1 MVRVSPM
8 RYLYRSR
15 SGQGG
20 GVLLLSSGLVM
31 IVLILLLAIRPELT
45 SMQGWVLLF
54 MLLLLAIFVGYSKI
68 TEPYYAVELNE
79 HGVCYHHRRG
89 SWLLPWRA
97 LSFARVPELATVGE
111 LNFVSFKVTHY
122 PDFLAHLP
130 LRLAVKLLIE
140 QRHLLIAALRQNC
153 PTGTCPS
160 EMILESTDVHIG
172 PIRYHGVLAM
182 FAHRMRHLSVLL
194 GAELFIP
201 ADCLP
206 VTPAEFCRR
215 VNQSRLIY
223 ISNSASVQA
232 SNVL

>member
-1 MVRVSPM
+1 M
-8 RYLYRSR
+8 RYLFRGRSA
-15 SGQGG
+15 QGG
-20 GVLLLSSGLVM
+20 GVLLLSSVLVLL
-31 IVLILLLAIRPELT
+31 VLVLLLAISPELT

-54 MLLLLAIFVGYSKI
+54 LLLFLAIFVGYSKM
-68 TEPYYAVELNE
+68 TEPFYAVELNAQ
-79 HGVCYHHRRG
+79 GVCYHHRRG
-89 SWLLPWRA
+89 SWLLPWQA
-97 LSFARVPELATVGE
+97 FSFARVPELTTVGE

-130 LRLAVKLLIE
+130 LRLAVKLLVE

-160 EMILESTDVHIG
+160 EMILESADVHIG

-182 FAHRMRHLSVLL
+182 FVHRMRHLSVLL

-206 VTPAEFCRR
+206 VSPADFCRQ

-223 ISNSASVQA
+223 IANSDNLHKCDVR
-232 SNVL
+232 

>member
-1 MVRVSPM
+1 M

-20 GVLLLSSGLVM
+20 GALLLSSALVFV
-31 IVLILLLAIRPELT
+31 ILILLLAIAPHLT

-54 MLLLLAIFVGYSKI
+54 LLLSLAIFVGYSKM

-79 HGVCYHHRRG
+79 QGVCYHHRRG
-89 SWLLPWRA
+89 SWLLPWQA
-97 LSFARVPELATVGE
+97 FSFASVPQLNQVGE
-111 LNFVSFKVTHY
+111 LSFVSFKVTHY
-122 PDFLAHLP
+122 PAFLANLP

-140 QRHLLIAALRQNC
+140 QRSLLIAALRQNC

-160 EMILESTDVHIG
+160 EMILESGDFYVG
-172 PIRYHGVLAM
+172 AVRYHGVLAM

-201 ADCLP
+201 AECLP
-206 VTPAEFCRR
+206 LAPADFCRV
-215 VNQSRLIY
+215 VNRSRLIY
-223 ISNSASVQA
+223 MNNTEQ
-232 SNVL
+232 LFTGQLLQ

>member
-1 MVRVSPM
+1 MVRVKAM

-20 GVLLLSSGLVM
+20 GVLLMSAGLVFL
-31 IVLILLLAIRPELT
+31 VLVLLLAISPELT

-54 MLLLLAIFVGYSKI
+54 LLLLLTIFVGYSKM
-68 TEPYYAVELNE
+68 TEPYYAVELNTQ
-79 HGVCYHHRRG
+79 GVCYHHRRG
-89 SWLLPWRA
+89 SWLLPWQA
-97 LSFARVPELATVGE
+97 LSFAKVPELATVGE

-172 PIRYHGVLAM
+172 SIRYHGVLAM

-206 VTPAEFCRR
+206 VTPTEFCRM

-223 ISNSASVQA
+223 ISNSDSLQ
-232 SNVL
+232 SDNVL